1 MMYDLIIVGSGPA
14 GLTASIYASRYR
26 LSNLVI
32 GKVLGGMMTLA
43 HQVENYPGF
52 PSISGPKLGQKM
64 GKHAQALGAEV
75 LIDGVTRIEKTEAG
89 FKVITE
95 SDKKLESK
103 ALIVATGTERRKLD
117 VPGEKEY
124 LGRGVS
130 YCTNCD
136 APFFKGKTVALI
148 GGANA
153 AVSGAVHAAAF
164 AKKAFIIYRRDQL
177 RAEPIWVQRALANP
191 KIEVIYKTNITEIIG
206 DGTKVTGVKLDK
218 PFQGSVN
225 LILDGVFVEIGGVP
239 GTKLVEQLGVELD
252 EKGFVKVKPDMTTN
266 IPGVFAAGDIANVTG
281 EFQQIVTAAAEGA
294 MATFSAFKFLRGFS
308 AQTPTY

>member
-1 MMYDLIIVGSGPA
+1 MMYDLIIIGSGPA
-14 GLTASIYASRYR
+14 GLTASIYASRYK

-64 GKHAQALGAEV
+64 GEHAQALGVEI
-75 LIDGVTRIEKTEAG
+75 LTDGVAKIEKTGAG
-89 FKVITE
+89 FKVTTE
-95 SDKKLESK
+95 SNKEFEAKT
-103 ALIVATGTERRKLD
+103 LILATGTERRKLD
-117 VPGEKEY
+117 VPGEEEY

-136 APFFKGKTVALI
+136 APFFKEKIVALI
-148 GGANA
+148 GGSNA
-153 AVSGAVHAAAF
+153 AVSGAIHVTAF
-164 AKKAFIIYRRDQL
+164 AKKAFIIYRRNQL

-191 KIEVIYKTNITEIIG
+191 KIEVIYNTNITEIIG
-206 DGTKVTGVKLDK
+206 DGTKVTGVKLDE
-218 PFQGSVN
+218 PFQGLAS
-225 LILDGVFVEIGGVP
+225 LTLDGVFVEIGGVP

-252 EKGFVKVKPDMTTN
+252 EAGFVKVKPDMATN

-281 EFQQIVTAAAEGA
+281 EFQQIVTAASEGA
-294 MATFSAFKFLRGFS
+294 LAVFSAFKYLKGLAKS
-308 AQTPTY
+308 STC